1 MNNIT
6 RGLIIGRMQP
16 IHKGHC
22 QVILKTLEE
31 VDELIIGVG
40 SAQISHT
47 LKDPFTAGER
57 ILMIKKFLV
66 ENNVDPLRYYII
78 PMEDKDINAIW
89 VAHVNMMTPPFNV
102 VYSGNPLVQRLFIEN
117 NYTVKAPPLYSRE
130 TLSGREI
137 RRRMINDEDWQ
148 SLVPKSTVEI
158 IEEIDGISRIRHL
171 AKKEKN
177 EI

>member
-1 MNNIT
+1 MKNVT

-16 IHKGHC
+16 IHNGHC

-47 LKDPFTAGER
+47 LKNPFTAGER

-66 ENNVDPLRYYII
+66 EKGVDPLRYYII

-89 VAHVNMMTPPFNV
+89 VAHVKMMTPPFSK
-102 VYSGNPLVQRLFIEN
+102 VYSGNPLVQRLFLEN
-117 NYTVKAPPLYSRE
+117 NYDVEAPPLYSRT

-137 RRRMINDEDWQ
+137 RKRMLKDEDWQ

-158 IEEIDGISRIRHL
+158 IDEIDGIGRLKHL
-171 AKKEKN
+171 AKKEQN